1 MDLRKIILNFMY
13 YVIVFMVLIVMICS
27 MVFCF
32 SVVFTLNT
40 VINQQE
46 QEHHYMTQD
55 TQNIQNIEEMEDLIY
70 ESLK

>member
-1 MDLRKIILNFMY
+1 MY

-46 QEHHYMTQD
+46 QEHNYAQIQD
-55 TQNIQNIEEMEDLIY
+55 TQNIEEMQDLIY

>member
-1 MDLRKIILNFMY
+1 MDLRKITLNFMY
-13 YVIVFMVLIVMICS
+13 YVVVFMVMIVMVCS
-27 MVFCF
+27 LMFCF
-32 SVVFTLNT
+32 SVVLTLNT

-55 TQNIQNIEEMEDLIY
+55 TQNIQDIEEMKDLIY

>member
-1 MDLRKIILNFMY
+1 MDIRKIILNFMY

-46 QEHHYMTQD
+46 QEHNYTQIQD
-55 TQNIQNIEEMEDLIY
+55 TQIQDIEEMEDLIY

>member
-46 QEHHYMTQD
+46 QEHNYMTQD
-55 TQNIQNIEEMEDLIY
+55 TQIQDMEEMKDLIY

>member
-1 MDLRKIILNFMY
+1 MDLRKITLNFMY
-13 YVIVFMVLIVMICS
+13 YIIVFMVMIVMVCS
-27 MVFCF
+27 LMFCF

-55 TQNIQNIEEMEDLIY
+55 TQIQDMEEMKDLIY

>member
-1 MDLRKIILNFMY
+1 MDLRKITLNFMY
-13 YVIVFMVLIVMICS
+13 YIIVFMVMIVMICS
-27 MVFCF
+27 MVFSF
-32 SVVFTLNT
+32 SVIFTLNT

-55 TQNIQNIEEMEDLIY
+55 TQNIEEMEDLIY

>member
-1 MDLRKIILNFMY
+1 MY

-46 QEHHYMTQD
+46 QEHNYTQIQD
-55 TQNIQNIEEMEDLIY
+55 TQIQDIEEMEDLIY

>member
-1 MDLRKIILNFMY
+1 MDLRKITLNFMY

-46 QEHHYMTQD
+46 QEHNYTQIQD
-55 TQNIQNIEEMEDLIY
+55 TQIQDMEEMEDLIY

>member
-1 MDLRKIILNFMY
+1 MDLRKITLNFMY

-46 QEHHYMTQD
+46 QEHNYMIQD
-55 TQNIQNIEEMEDLIY
+55 TQIQDIEEMEDLIY